1 MCLKIVKILGVR
13 GLGET
18 GKNYAIDKAIE
29 ALYGEFEENYIHIN
43 ITYKQTYFNRQFVFI
58 YIK

>member
-1 MCLKIVKILGVR
+1 MSEQRSNEWLEQRYGKFTSSEIHKLLGVR

-29 ALYGEFEENYIHIN
+29 QL
-43 ITYKQTYFNRQFVFI
+43 
-58 YIK
+58 